1 MLFVNE
7 GRTLTTRD
15 TIVLGASAGGVDALI
30 EIASALPE
38 RLPAAVLVVQ
48 HIGHHP
54 SILPGLLQ
62 SAGRLPA
69 RHARDGERIAHGNIY
84 VAPPDL
90 HMVIEDDTIRTVRG
104 PKQNFARPAIDPLFR
119 SAAVHRGSR
128 VIAAVLT
135 GHLDDGAAGL
145 AAIRECGGIAMVQDP
160 EGAFAPDMPRNA
172 MRATPPDYILPLDK
186 LASTLAALAGGA
198 TADVSAPPAE
208 LVAENDLMLK
218 SSSMEMLTAI
228 GQPAPISCPE
238 CGGTLWRLGQETS
251 PRYRCHTGHAFG
263 AASLGAASD
272 HVIERS
278 LWQAL
283 RALHEKKAL
292 NAERAEYHMSV
303 GEHKDAHRH
312 ATQARNAEHAAQ
324 LLEQLL
330 YGKDQPS

>member
-1 MLFVNE
+1 
-7 GRTLTTRD
+7 LTTRD
-15 TIVLGASAGGVDALI
+15 TIVLGASTGGVDALI

-54 SILPGLLQ
+54 SVLPSILQ
-62 SAGRLPA
+62 NAGRLPA
-69 RHARDGERIAHGNIY
+69 RHARDGERIVQGNIY

-90 HMVIEDDTIRTVRG
+90 HMVIEDDIIRTVRG

-128 VIAAVLT
+128 VVGAILT

-145 AAIRECGGIAMVQDP
+145 AAIRECGGIAVVQDP
-160 EGAFAPDMPRNA
+160 EHAYAPDMPRNA

-198 TADVSAPPAE
+198 TSAAFAPPAA
-208 LVAENDLMLK
+208 LVQENDLMLK
-218 SSSMEMLTAI
+218 SNSMEKLTGL
-228 GQPAPISCPE
+228 GQRATISCPE
-238 CGGTLWRLGQETS
+238 CGGALWRIGEVTL
-251 PRYRCHTGHAFG
+251 PRYRCHTGHVFG
-263 AASLGAASD
+263 AKSLGAASD
-272 HVIERS
+272 HVVEGS

-292 NAERAEYHMSV
+292 SAERAEHHMSV
-303 GEHKDAHRH
+303 GEHEDAQRY
-312 ATQARNAEHAAQ
+312 ATQARDADHAARI
-324 LLEQLL
+324 LEQLL
-330 YGKDQPS
+330 YGQDLPS